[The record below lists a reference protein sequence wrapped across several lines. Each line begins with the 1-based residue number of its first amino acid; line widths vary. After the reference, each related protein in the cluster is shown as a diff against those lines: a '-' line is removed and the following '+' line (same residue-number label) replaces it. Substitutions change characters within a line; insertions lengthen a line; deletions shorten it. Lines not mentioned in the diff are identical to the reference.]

1 MLLPRRC
8 RHTHIAVATCG
19 EKGKA
24 RRCQR
29 ERGREREREPRAEM
43 EKGAETAGAPGF
55 SATGTHHATIS
66 FAAVATGSPLKDRLG
81 DQRRGGGV
89 NGSR

>member
-1 MLLPRRC
+1 
-8 RHTHIAVATCG
+8 V
-19 EKGKA
+19 EKRERQGDA
-24 RRCQR
+24 R